1 MFWERFSEE
10 CSLKGVKPNQI
21 ISEIKVSSGT
31 LTKWKNGTL
40 PSAEN
45 LITLSSYFGVTI
57 DYLLGLSEKVTLKD
71 RLFSQSSLN
80 EQETEL
86 VNLFRSCEPSVQ
98 FQVIHI
104 MMTEKEKTDS
114 TEKSAIG

>member
-10 CSLKGVKPNQI
+10 CTLRGVKPNQI
-21 ISEIKVSSGT
+21 AKEIDVSSGT

-40 PSAEN
+40 PGTDK
-45 LITLSSYFGVTI
+45 LIAISSYFGVST
-57 DYLLGLSEKVTLKD
+57 DYLLGLADKATHKDHSFSKTTL
-71 RLFSQSSLN
+71 SA
-80 EQETEL
+80 QENEL
-86 VNLFRSCEPSVQ
+86 VNLFRCSSPSVQ

-114 TEKSAIG
+114 AKESAIG